1 MEKKL
6 LESLIKANGVWL
18 ARSGLLHGIKDF
30 KQSRKHIHIVTDC
43 GESFTVKNS
52 RSSRS
57 ARALRN
63 NKYRKACKHC
73 KLSDER
79 IDHFV
84 KKDFNKE
91 RTQVSVIST
100 SKKAAKTKKQPDA
113 TVVRSIS
120 STMPGPSDPPST
132 KSPTVNQPIVEQTI
146 VKPPVMAENNPQ
158 RYTRSQTERIST
170 LVSPK
175 DDRSL
180 PEELPEF
187 KELESML
194 IKRRKDDL
202 RKVYEESRED
212 HLGKLERT
220 ITEFFV
226 ERGFL
231 EVKAPIMIPLEY
243 IERMGIEKE
252 DPLFQQIFRIEGTN
266 MCLRPMLAPGLY
278 NCLHKFD
285 NVLPDPVRIFEIGP
299 CYRKESEGK
308 EHLEEF
314 TMLNFCQMGSR
325 STRENLVGIIDEFL
339 EYLGVEYEIVADSCM
354 VYGDTIDVMHG
365 DLEISSAVVG
375 PIPQDMDWGVNKPWI
390 GAGFGL
396 ERLLKVKH
404 DYKNIKRASRS
415 GSYYN
420 GITTNL

>member
-100 SKKAAKTKKQPDA
+100 SKKAAKTKKQPDS

-120 STMPGPSDPPST
+120 STMPGPNAPPST
-132 KSPTVNQPIVEQTI
+132 KTPTVNQPIVEQTI

-278 NCLHKFD
+278 DCLHKFD

-339 EYLGVEYEIVADSCM
+339 EYLGVEYEVVADSCM